1 MKQPRVN
8 IGWYILTDI
17 IVAIFTWVTFY
28 YLRTRLYNDK
38 FSIPSGFYI
47 GLFMYV
53 TGWVCLHFLSGTYSS
68 LYQKSRV
75 IELFKTILVSII
87 GCLFLLF
94 FFILKNPKVN
104 NNDYYSEFYLLLF
117 PVTIVN
123 SITRMI
129 FLSFTKKQLSQKK
142 VFFNSLLIGSGKKAE
157 QFCKDFLRANDTSG
171 FIITDFINL
180 NGKKINL
187 PGKNINLYSSAENIA
202 TIIEEENIEEIII
215 AVDEND
221 RKIITQ
227 IMQKLSNKNVNI
239 KITPDTLDIL
249 SGALLN
255 SNVMGV
261 PLIDVHFG
269 EMPLWQQNIKRLA
282 DIVVALIGGI
292 IIFPIFLYTIIR
304 IKLSS
309 PGPIFFSQERIG
321 FKGKPFTMYKLRSMI
336 VDAEQNG
343 PMLSSDHDP
352 RITVW
357 GKVMRKWRLDELP
370 QLWNILKGNMSLVG
384 PRPER
389 KFYVDQLTAIS
400 PEYKYLFK
408 VQPGLTGWGMIK
420 FGYASSTDEMLERM
434 QYDLIYVENI
444 SLPLDFKIMLHTIRI
459 ILSGTGK

>member
-117 PVTIVN
+117 PVTIMN

-157 QFCKDFLRANDTSG
+157 QFCKDFLTANDTSG

-187 PGKNINLYSSAENIA
+187 
-202 TIIEEENIEEIII
+202 
-215 AVDEND
+215 
-221 RKIITQ
+221 
-227 IMQKLSNKNVNI
+227 
-239 KITPDTLDIL
+239 
-249 SGALLN
+249 
-255 SNVMGV
+255 
-261 PLIDVHFG
+261 
-269 EMPLWQQNIKRLA
+269 
-282 DIVVALIGGI
+282 
-292 IIFPIFLYTIIR
+292 IR
-304 IKLSS
+304 
-309 PGPIFFSQERIG
+309 
-321 FKGKPFTMYKLRSMI
+321 
-336 VDAEQNG
+336 
-343 PMLSSDHDP
+343 
-352 RITVW
+352 
-357 GKVMRKWRLDELP
+357 
-370 QLWNILKGNMSLVG
+370 
-384 PRPER
+384 
-389 KFYVDQLTAIS
+389 
-400 PEYKYLFK
+400 
-408 VQPGLTGWGMIK
+408 
-420 FGYASSTDEMLERM
+420 
-434 QYDLIYVENI
+434 
-444 SLPLDFKIMLHTIRI
+444 
-459 ILSGTGK
+459 